1 MDNKN
6 IQNKIL
12 VQTLLFLMGLIG
24 ATAGAFIISYPD
36 IIAGLLFDGD
46 KEIAMIIGGALFVVG
61 LTDVLLMKTIFNV
74 RERK

>member
-61 LTDVLLMKTIFNV
+61 LTDVVLMKTIFNV